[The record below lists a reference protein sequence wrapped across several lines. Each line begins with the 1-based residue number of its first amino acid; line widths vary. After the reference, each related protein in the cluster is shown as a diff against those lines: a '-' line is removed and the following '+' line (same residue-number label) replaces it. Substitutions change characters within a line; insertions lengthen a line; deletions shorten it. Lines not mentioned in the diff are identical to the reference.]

1 MTGWRVRDYSQDDL
15 EAVVRVDAQSGT
27 TEEPPLFPLSD
38 AVTALQALH
47 PAVVATADDVLIGA
61 AVSRVEGD
69 RAWILRIC
77 MAPGWRQRGL
87 GSALITALEQ
97 RLFADGVAFDG
108 RARPSERWPTSPEG
122 RRCLS
127 SRGRRATSTKRAST
141 QRTRAGLRLVV
152 AQGHRGVAGGAA
164 HPGRQ
169 TGRRR

>member
-15 EAVVRVDAQSGT
+15 EALIRVDMESGT

-38 AVTALQALH
+38 AVTALQTRH

-61 AVSRVEGD
+61 AVSRVEGE

-97 RLFADGVAFDG
+97 RLFWTRSATPSPRSAPPWPRNSPSRRRSPPASSVQADGESVCGGCVRPAQVAC
-108 RARPSERWPTSPEG
+108 
-122 RRCLS
+122 RCPF
-127 SRGRRATSTKRAST
+127 R
-141 QRTRAGLRLVV
+141 
-152 AQGHRGVAGGAA
+152 
-164 HPGRQ
+164 
-169 TGRRR
+169 